1 MKHLLLLTAGL
12 ALLIAACGGGR
23 FSSSATPA
31 PARSAPISP
40 ASTPQ
45 AAQVLKSDERTAPTV
60 PPAARSDPAA
70 TSVPPAATRQMTAT
84 TEASRTPRP
93 TATATRAP
101 TATAPPTPR
110 PLIAR
115 YADTPTYGG
124 VNLRRGTATTTAV
137 ILTVPYGA
145 SVASSSDP
153 VTGADGAAW
162 YEAMYR
168 DERGFVLA
176 ALLSTRKP
184 DPIPTATPTP
194 RPTITPSP
202 AATPTQRPTVTPAP
216 QSTSPGGEEEWT
228 LTAVGDIMLSRSVLR
243 RMEAYGSY
251 RHPYTGTAD
260 ILRAADFTVA
270 NLEGQ
275 ISDNVA
281 PSGNPNTMSFMSPAA
296 VLDGVRWSGID
307 AVSLANNHAL
317 DFGTNALVDSMA
329 ALDEAGIGYF
339 GAGSNRQS
347 SLRASVYTIGGHR
360 VAFLGFTDLS
370 NAGFPHASLPTTTP
384 AYSPAQV
391 AATVRAADEI
401 ADVVIP
407 YFHWGVEYVSVPNG
421 RQQSLAYAAIDAGAD
436 LVLGAHP
443 HWVQSTERYRD
454 TLIVYSLGNFV
465 FDQMWSAETRQGV
478 IATFTFDGSRIAG
491 VRYTPVLIEDYNRPR
506 IATGT
511 DRDAVLQR
519 MGVSNSGE

>member
-1 MKHLLLLTAGL
+1 MKRLLLLIAGL
-12 ALLIAACGGGR
+12 ALLVAACGGGR

-60 PPAARSDPAA
+60 PPAARPDPTA
-70 TSVPPAATRQMTAT
+70 TSVPPATPRQATNTA
-84 TEASRTPRP
+84 EASRTPRP
-93 TATATRAP
+93 TATSTPAP
-101 TATAPPTPR
+101 TATAPPTAR
-110 PLIAR
+110 PLVVR
-115 YADTPTYGG
+115 YADTPTGGG

-184 DPIPTATPTP
+184 DPIPTATPTT
-194 RPTITPSP
+194 RPTATPR
-202 AATPTQRPTVTPAP
+202 PTQRPTATAAP
-216 QSTSPGGEEEWT
+216 QSASPGGEGEWT

-251 RHPYTGTAD
+251 RHPYTDTVQ

-275 ISDNVA
+275 ISDNVV
-281 PSGNPNTMSFMSPAA
+281 PSSNPETMSFVSPIA

-317 DFGTNALVDSMA
+317 DFGVAALVDSMD
-329 ALDEAGIGYF
+329 ALDDAGIGYF
-339 GAGSNRQS
+339 GAGINRQS
-347 SLRASVYTIGGHR
+347 SLRASVYNVGGQR
-360 VAFLGFTDLS
+360 VAFVGLTDLS
-370 NAGFPHASLPTTTP
+370 NAGFPHASLPTTAP

-391 AATVRAADEI
+391 AEAVRAADVM

-407 YFHWGVEYVSVPNG
+407 YFHWGVEYSSIPNQ

-443 HWVQSTERYRD
+443 HWVQRTERYRD
-454 TLIVYSLGNFV
+454 TLIVYSMGNFV

-478 IATFTFDGSRIAG
+478 IATFTFDGGRVAS

-506 IATGT
+506 IATGA

-519 MGVSNSGE
+519 MGGADSGD